1 MEKQP
6 VTAASRGSVWSSELI
21 IHSISFTVTEA
32 LLVCL
37 DVGGAVIATP
47 ASVALTC
54 ISSNYTQHIFP
65 YDFHTRFFD
74 AGKLKPLHVV

>member
-1 MEKQP
+1 MEKQL

-37 DVGGAVIATP
+37 DVGGAGIATP
-47 ASVALTC
+47 ASAALTC
-54 ISSNYTQHIFP
+54 ISSMPQATP
-65 YDFHTRFFD
+65 
-74 AGKLKPLHVV
+74 